1 MAKREAI
8 RPPVPPAASSPTR
21 PWGKAVVSLL
31 LLVHLTAVFIAPF
44 AFASNIGG
52 RARSPFADAIAQA
65 LRPYVVAMFLD
76 HGYFFFAPNPGP
88 THLVD
93 YKVEFADGR
102 TPLEGR
108 FPDHATQRPR
118 LLYHRHFM
126 LAEALN
132 NAYVP
137 PERAPEPSPPPLTA
151 TAEQRAQYDL
161 DRQAYAEME
170 AGWRR
175 GRDSY
180 AAMRKSIEQHLL
192 AKYGGERVTV
202 TRVEHR
208 PPMPDEFAIL
218 RKPLDSPDSFTT
230 LPETAERGRGR

>member
-1 MAKREAI
+1 MAKRESKN
-8 RPPVPPAASSPTR
+8 PPPETTDNRGLAA
-21 PWGKAVVSLL
+21 WAKATISLL
-31 LLVHLTAVFIAPF
+31 VLAHLTAVFIAPF
-44 AFASNIGG
+44 AFASNVGG
-52 RARSPFADAIAQA
+52 RARSPFADAIAQTM
-65 LRPYVVAMFLD
+65 RPYVVAMFLD

-93 YKVEFADGR
+93 YKVEFVDGR
-102 TPLEGR
+102 PAIEGR
-108 FPDHATQRPR
+108 FPNLATEQPR

-137 PERAPEPSPPPLTA
+137 PERPPEPSPPPLTA

-170 AGWRR
+170 TSWQRARAT
-175 GRDSY
+175 Y
-180 AAMRKSIEQHLL
+180 EAMRKSIEDHLL
-192 AKYGGERVTV
+192 AKYDADRVTV

-208 PPMPDEFAIL
+208 PPMPDDFSIL
-218 RKPLDSPDSFTT
+218 RKPLSAPDSYVN
-230 LPETAERGRGR
+230 LPETAVRGGSR